1 MKPRKPQ
8 QTTKTVIDKLRG
20 RGPETFTGEERARLL
35 AAFEDQT
42 QENLQCRRALYGIA
56 EALKRHNIQVTNTT
70 NPDGSVSF
78 DLQPAPPD
86 VTKPITMN

>member
-8 QTTKTVIDKLRG
+8 QTTKTLIDKLRSD
-20 RGPETFTGEERARLL
+20 GPVVLTREELRRLQTS
-35 AAFEDQT
+35 FEDVTQT
-42 QENLQCRRALYGIA
+42 NLKLDRMVRGMAAAIYRKR
-56 EALKRHNIQVTNTT
+56 LKVTCSTHD
-70 NPDGSVSF
+70 DGTVSF